1 MKISNKKPLFITL
14 GFISL
19 GFLSSILFLYDK
31 NELLSSHMILTL
43 ITISFATITAFVMAF
58 NHKKS

>member
-31 NELLSSHMILTL
+31 QELLSGQMILT
-43 ITISFATITAFVMAF
+43 IVTISFATMTAFAMAF
-58 NHKKS
+58 NTKKS